1 MYNINDIFYLDDEYA
16 KRAHF
21 CNQNGLQIVEIEAD
35 EKGRRFQIQEMPAPT
50 QEELNQREIS
60 KLKILLNKYKEDVE
74 QVELFGMERND
85 YEIKKNT
92 CAEIIIKLREL
103 EKEIREE

>member
-1 MYNINDIFYLDDEYA
+1 MYSVNDIFYLDDEYA

-50 QEELNQREIS
+50 QEELNQREMQILKQQLINMDYKTS
-60 KLKILLNKYKEDVE
+60 KYVDGEYTTEDWAVITA
-74 QVELFGMERND
+74 ERKA
-85 YEIKKNT
+85 IR
-92 CAEIIIKLREL
+92 ARIREL
-103 EKEIREE
+103 ENLI